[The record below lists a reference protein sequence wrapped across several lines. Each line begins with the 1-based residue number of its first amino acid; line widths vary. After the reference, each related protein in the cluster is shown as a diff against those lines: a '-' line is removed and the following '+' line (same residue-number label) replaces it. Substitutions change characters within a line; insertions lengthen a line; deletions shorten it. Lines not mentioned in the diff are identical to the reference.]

1 MIRER
6 RLIRDS
12 VKHLVRAAE
21 ASVDDLKSG
30 LVEQE
35 PHLTD
40 RMLGRM
46 AQAMEGYK
54 TKGVTWTAKT
64 LTDHGPDTQ
73 EKVYGADFVGV
84 LEIDVPG
91 YKVKKGF
98 LAQAKL
104 VNSASGIMRRSE
116 FNRMIG
122 QCEQMLNLSPSSYVF
137 YQSPNGIRV
146 IPAVAVL
153 AASRPEVAF
162 NTEGFYSRAL
172 SAFYEEHFECFIGD
186 RRISEPSEKTLK
198 ELHARYLLFLAA
210 RMELRG

>member
-1 MIRER
+1 
-6 RLIRDS
+6 
-12 VKHLVRAAE
+12 
-21 ASVDDLKSG
+21 
-30 LVEQE
+30 
-35 PHLTD
+35 
-40 RMLGRM
+40 M